1 MGDGY
6 APPMKRTGRV
16 KRMRGSLGVISAV
29 AALIGA
35 RFVAQAEVWIDFK
48 VTGDVSLSAREEE
61 VVACNETDEGMRI
74 RTMGEW
80 KFIFDVP
87 SAAPGKHEAQ
97 VHVTVPATV
106 TALHDDDPR
115 TDDHLRGSATLTSA
129 SAGTGGMG
137 MPLLRVQ
144 FVAQG
149 LTSGAGARV
158 DIEGVLICPVS

>member
-1 MGDGY
+1 
-6 APPMKRTGRV
+6 
-16 KRMRGSLGVISAV
+16 MRGSLGVISAV

-80 KFIFDVP
+80 QFIFDVP
-87 SAAPGKHEAQ
+87 SAAPGKHQAQ
-97 VHVTVPATV
+97 LHVNAPASV
-106 TALHDDDPR
+106 IPLHDDDPR
-115 TDDHLRGSATLTSA
+115 TDDHLTGPATLTST
-129 SAGTGGMG
+129 SVGTGAME

-149 LTSGAGARV
+149 LTSGTGARIDV
-158 DIEGVLICPVS
+158 EGVLVCPVS

>member
-1 MGDGY
+1 
-6 APPMKRTGRV
+6 MKRV
-16 KRMRGSLGVISAV
+16 RGSLAIVPVIVAV
-29 AALIGA
+29 VAMALE
-35 RFVAQAEVWIDFK
+35 AQSEVWIDFK
-48 VTGDVSLSAREEE
+48 VTGTVSLSEREEE

-80 KFIFDVP
+80 KFTFDVP

-97 VHVTVPATV
+97 VHVSAPATV

-115 TDDHLRGSATLTSA
+115 TDDHLTGSATLTSTSVGRGRMA
-129 SAGTGGMG
+129 

>member
-1 MGDGY
+1 MALPGE
-6 APPMKRTGRV
+6 RTGNV
-16 KRMRGSLGVISAV
+16 KRVRGSLALVPAV
-29 AALIGA
+29 LAVVAGA
-35 RFVAQAEVWIDFK
+35 FVAQGEVWIDFK
-48 VTGDVSLSAREEE
+48 VTGTVSLSEREEE